1 MNSRHHVR
9 RPVADIQV
17 PSGVRRL
24 AACVLLALIAS
35 TFGPNGAHAQAVG
48 GLLLDSETQRPVPGA
63 RLFLLDAAGV
73 PLDSTFTNEL
83 GRYHLEAPRAG
94 THFIH
99 FQMDGWAGAGSD
111 SLELKA
117 GVAED
122 YDFRV
127 TLVSTAAMQQMSAM
141 IHADERL
148 QTSLPE
154 VCGEALRP
162 WEAGLLVG
170 TVRARA
176 TNAPLPDV
184 RVAVATDERGVT
196 RSTVA
201 NADGIYILCNVPLG
215 SDVSIIATA
224 PDGTREITNVE
235 IRAGMVSW
243 YDLHLGVR
251 R

>member
-1 MNSRHHVR
+1 MR
-9 RPVADIQV
+9 RPVAGIHARATA
-17 PSGVRRL
+17 RRL
-24 AACVLLALIAS
+24 AAFILVVLAGAA
-35 TFGPNGAHAQAVG
+35 FGAGQVHAQAVR
-48 GLLLDSETQRPVPGA
+48 GLLLDAEEHRPVPGA
-63 RLFLLDAAGV
+63 RLFLLDDAGLPV
-73 PLDSTFTNEL
+73 DSTFTDES
-83 GRYHLEAPRAG
+83 GRYRLDAPRAG

-111 SLELKA
+111 SLELRES
-117 GVAED
+117 VAED
-122 YDFRV
+122 YDFHV
-127 TLVSTAAMQQMSAM
+127 TLVSSAAMQQMSAM

-170 TVRARA
+170 TVRARR

-196 RSTVA
+196 RSTVS

-224 PDGTREITNVE
+224 PDGTREITEVD
-235 IRAGMVSW
+235 IRAGTVSW
-243 YDLHLGVR
+243 YDLHLGAR